1 MKNFFVSMLKSKNSG
16 RKIATIAVIVTSI
29 LLVVS
34 LWILIVSS
42 AAFALFKSD
51 GNKKEDAPVE
61 PDIIYT
67 SVSSIDDHL
76 VASDSLVNVRD
87 NRSKL
92 SSDAT
97 NQYYATSSRDIMLTS
112 NAQKALDKML
122 VAFYNMNKAKVV
134 TDVSLPACNIPTV
147 SNTSNGG
154 LTFKLDTFNDKS
166 VADDT
171 IYSWIFTNAAKYGF
185 VYTGSY
191 FTYVGTTHAT
201 IMSKNSISDMDAYV
215 TLLKNGAVKMNVT
228 DNTSGKTGNF
238 TVYFIA
244 NGTELSV
251 PANYSYTAEAVNDG
265 YIVTVDMSK
274 VIG

>member
-1 MKNFFVSMLKSKNSG
+1 MLKSKNSG

-42 AAFALFKSD
+42 AVFALFKGD
-51 GNKKEDAPVE
+51 VKKDNDTPVE
-61 PDIIYT
+61 VDIIYST
-67 SVSSIDDHL
+67 VSSIDDHL
-76 VASDSLVNVRD
+76 VPNDSLVNVRD
-87 NRSKL
+87 NRSVL

-97 NQYYATSSRDIMLTS
+97 NQYYATASRDIMLTS
-112 NAQKALDKML
+112 STQKALDKML

-185 VYTGSY
+185 IYTGSY
-191 FTYVGTTHAT
+191 FTYVGTVHAT
-201 IMSKNSISDMDAYV
+201 IMSRNNISEMSAYAS
-215 TLLKNGAVKMNVT
+215 LLNNGAIKINVA
-228 DNTSGKTGNF
+228 DNMSGKTGNY

-244 NGTELSV
+244 NGAELSV
-251 PANYSYTAEAVNDG
+251 PSNYSYTAEAAENG
-265 YIVTVDMSK
+265 YIITVDMSK